1 MLSDWLLGLPWPVVA
16 LGMLALC
23 LLTVVGFSFVSFRFD
38 AKDRTNDNMGRAA
51 LAFLSSAFIF
61 VGAFTIITS
70 WNEDSAMRATAQTEV
85 VAAQRLVHEVA
96 TLAPADTTVRTA
108 VTDYAEAVLDGETG
122 VDGQLAP
129 SSVAADK
136 FVLVEK
142 AATVVAQQPGNDF
155 YRAGQVRDALDDLK
169 SARQDRQVELYNTIA
184 VPLIALL
191 LLMAALNLIGIGLF
205 PSGTSR
211 LLKFTFGILVAVSAA
226 GLLTGVI
233 VLESPP
239 FVHHGLARPFESL
252 VTDLNGS

>member
-16 LGMLALC
+16 LAILVAC
-23 LLTVVGFSFVSFRFD
+23 LLTVIGFSYLSFRFD

-70 WNEDSAMRATAQTEV
+70 WNEDAAMRATAQTEV

-96 TLAPADTTVRTA
+96 ILAPADTTVHR
-108 VTDYAEAVLDGETG
+108 AVLDYSEAVFERETG

-129 SSVAADK
+129 SSVAAEK
-136 FVLVEK
+136 FVLVER
-142 AATVVAQQPGNDF
+142 AATAVAQQPGVDA

-169 SARQDRQVELYNTIA
+169 TARQDRQVELYNTIA

-211 LLKFTFGILVAVSAA
+211 VLKFTFGILVAVSAA
-226 GLLTGVI
+226 GLLTVVI

-252 VTDLNGS
+252 ITDLNGS